1 VYRRGI
7 EMKKII
13 KKGSVAVLIA
23 LMAFGFAGC
32 GSGGSSD
39 SGDKFPTF
47 SMTDMNGNTVTES
60 LFADNDVTV
69 VNVWATY
76 CGYCKQEMP
85 DLESVYED
93 YKDKGVSV
101 IGIVA
106 DGQTEEDSANS
117 IISQYGI
124 KYTNL
129 ITNDDFN
136 NAFLSG
142 VSGYPT
148 TFFVDSDG
156 NILETLVGRQ
166 TKDGFTATID
176 KYLKETTASTDT
188 VNTKVT
194 AVSVD
199 GAVSAREKAA
209 LVCGNTGC

>member
-1 VYRRGI
+1 
-7 EMKKII
+7 MKKII

-136 NAFLSG
+136 NDFLSG

-188 VNTKVT
+188 VSTKVT